1 MGPELC
7 KTLEIRLECIRVCVC
22 VTPVA
27 IGDTQG
33 TLQARKTC
41 VTPYKRPETLIW
53 VYTWYSFKFV
63 SIFCWSWNQSKWTI
77 IPLWV
82 LHHNVTEIWVVNVP
96 MMLMFKPTMS
106 PHDLEWPIAHQ
117 DCSSGKCSNV
127 IWTKVCLSA
136 QLHLSMWY
144 HHLYILRITLP
155 IIWQSHRFMNVTTK
169 ATAFLLKPPWCK
181 ISWTLIFIA
190 QILHVKCYN

>member
-1 MGPELC
+1 MKISWSIHG
-7 KTLEIRLECIRVCVC
+7 
-22 VTPVA
+22 A
-27 IGDTQG
+27 IN
-33 TLQARKTC
+33 R
-41 VTPYKRPETLIW
+41 
-53 VYTWYSFKFV
+53 
-63 SIFCWSWNQSKWTI
+63 TI

-96 MMLMFKPTMS
+96 MMLMLKPTMS

-144 HHLYILRITLP
+144 HHLHILSR
-155 IIWQSHRFMNVTTK
+155 
-169 ATAFLLKPPWCK
+169 LLKSNSAHNMTATSFYECHNKSNGIFTENPMMQNIMDFNVYCTNITCK
-181 ISWTLIFIA
+181 MSQLRSNV
-190 QILHVKCYN
+190 Q